1 MKKYCPR
8 CNRKYNDGQQRFC
21 PDDAALL
28 SLDLPEYRWLIGQT
42 LDSKYRIDALVGVG
56 GFGAVY
62 SAHHLG
68 LDRQVAYKILQ
79 PQVAQRDPKT
89 VGLFEGEAK
98 TAAKLQHEN
107 IVTIHDAGRTMDDI
121 SYIAMEWL
129 EGRPLDEEL
138 AARGRFSFDRTA
150 EILRQVAAALAC
162 AHANRTVH
170 RDLKPSNVMLTQR
183 LGGEQVKVVDFGIA
197 KVLSSN
203 AASTISRIS
212 GTPAYASP
220 EQWTRGGQIDG
231 RADIYALGVM
241 LFEMLTGKLPFS
253 AQGVEELIRL
263 KLTAP
268 PLSLRSLLPD
278 APAALDDLLRAM
290 MDIDPNRRP
299 QKVGEVPALFEAAC
313 RPLPEADPDLLL
325 ATTLAEATEKL
336 RESEIQRY
344 VQQPSEQPELEPLQ
358 KTPREPAPER
368 PPEQRPVEPIKTKP
382 DVVKVQPPPQATTGF
397 NSVRNR
403 AGVIAA
409 STALIALLGYGAW
422 SGLGGGNDSASP
434 SSKPVIALP
443 PGVPSSALRS
453 APINTATV
461 DANGRVTR
469 QQAGPI
475 QFYQE
480 DLGGGVKLEMV
491 AVPGGRFQMGSPTSE
506 SGRDDDETQHWVRVG
521 DFWIGRHEVT
531 QGQWKAVMGGLPPNM
546 TDLGSEFKGD
556 ALPVVGV
563 SWEEAQEFIKRLN
576 AKLNNANY
584 RLPREA
590 EWEFAAR
597 AGKSTPFG
605 FGATIT
611 PEIVNYDGNYPYGN
625 AAKGKYQQHPV
636 AVGSLGVANVFG
648 LFDMHGNV
656 WEWCEDWYGAYP
668 STEATDPTGPSSGSY
683 RVYRGGGW
691 YDGAVNYRSANRDGN
706 APGDRGL
713 NLGFRLLRTYR

>member
-21 PDDAALL
+21 LDDGALL

-42 LDSKYRIDALVGVG
+42 LDGKYRIDALVGVG

-79 PQVAQRDPKT
+79 PQVAQRSPEA

-138 AARGRFSFDRTA
+138 KARGRLSFDRTA
-150 EILRQVAAALAC
+150 EILRQTAAALSF
-162 AHANRTVH
+162 AHARRTVH
-170 RDLKPSNVMLTQR
+170 RDLKPSNVMLIQR
-183 LGGEQVKVVDFGIA
+183 PDGGEQVKVVDFGIA
-197 KVLSSN
+197 KVLSST
-203 AASTISRIS
+203 AASTISRSI
-212 GTPAYASP
+212 GTPQYASP
-220 EQWTRGGQIDG
+220 EQWKRGGQIDG
-231 RADIYALGVM
+231 RADIYSLGVM
-241 LFEMLTGKLPFS
+241 LFEMLTGKLPFN
-253 AQGVEELIRL
+253 AQSVEELIRL
-263 KLTAP
+263 KLNEP
-268 PLSLRSLLPD
+268 PLSLRFLLPD

-299 QKVGEVPALFEAAC
+299 QKVGEVPALFEAA
-313 RPLPEADPDLLL
+313 RQPLPEVEPDLSL
-325 ATTLAEATEKL
+325 ATTMAEATEKL
-336 RESEIQRY
+336 RESEIQRL
-344 VQQPSEQPELEPLQ
+344 VEQPARQPDRAPLPE
-358 KTPREPAPER
+358 TLRMPPPGRRPAP
-368 PPEQRPVEPIKTKP
+368 P
-382 DVVKVQPPPQATTGF
+382 ATARFSART
-397 NSVRNR
+397 R

-409 STALIALLGYGAW
+409 AAALIALLGYGVW
-422 SGLGGGNDSASP
+422 SGLGGGNESALSSTGAPIPASP
-434 SSKPVIALP
+434 S
-443 PGVPSSALRS
+443 LRS
-453 APINTATV
+453 APITTATV
-461 DANGRVTR
+461 DSNGRVTR
-469 QQAGPI
+469 QQAGPV

-506 SGRDDDETQHWVRVG
+506 SGRSDYETQHWVRVS
-521 DFWIGRHEVT
+521 DFWIGRYEVT
-531 QGQWKAVMGGLPPNM
+531 QAQWKAVMGSLPPDM
-546 TDLGSEFKGD
+546 ATLDARFKGD
-556 ALPVVGV
+556 DLPVVNV
-563 SWEEAQEFIKRLN
+563 SWDEAQEFVKKLN
-576 AKLNNANY
+576 AKLSKANY

-597 AGKSTPFG
+597 AGKSTPFA

-611 PEIVNYDGNYPYGN
+611 PEIVNYAGNYPYGN

-636 AVGSLGVANVFG
+636 AVGSLGVANAFG

-656 WEWCEDWYGAYP
+656 WEWCEDCIVSKNRGKEKDA
-668 STEATDPTGPSSGSY
+668 SEETSSS
-683 RVYRGGGW
+683 V
-691 YDGAVNYRSANRDGN
+691 
-706 APGDRGL
+706 
-713 NLGFRLLRTYR
+713 